1 MRRLGQHYKSESELR
16 EKILCQRATRLKEE
30 DSSIFLLLSFA
41 LFKLLVL
48 LAEKMAC
55 KCPKIVKMSPEG
67 IKTFSELLIRMIFT
81 SDAGDKKIRQMR
93 AYYLQSFTRLPSFVF
108 CCFVFSQGLCEYG
121 PTRTIA

>member
-1 MRRLGQHYKSESELR
+1 
-16 EKILCQRATRLKEE
+16 
-30 DSSIFLLLSFA
+30 
-41 LFKLLVL
+41 
-48 LAEKMAC
+48 
-55 KCPKIVKMSPEG
+55 MSPEG